1 MDGFCSCYFDSTHEG
16 LCLRFVIGDSLL
28 RQLQVALYQALR
40 QRPSWMTMQFGRKAR
55 SQQRIT
61 PAALEDED
69 TNDDADE
76 GQRGAFLPRA
86 GPRFDNEWNDR

>member
-16 LCLRFVIGDSLL
+16 LCMCFVIGDSLL

-40 QRPSWMTMQFGRKAR
+40 QRPSWMTMQFGRQAR

-61 PAALEDED
+61 HAALEDED
-69 TNDDADE
+69 ANDDAE
-76 GQRGAFLPRA
+76 GGAA
-86 GPRFDNEWNDR
+86 GSVPASCGSKV